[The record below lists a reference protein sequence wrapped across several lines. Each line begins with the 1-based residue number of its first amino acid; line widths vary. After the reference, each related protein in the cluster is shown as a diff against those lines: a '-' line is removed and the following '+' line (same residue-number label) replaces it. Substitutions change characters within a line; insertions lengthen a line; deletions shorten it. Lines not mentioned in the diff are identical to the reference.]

1 MAGERCSE
9 KGYYGYVEKD
19 RLGRL
24 RATYCSELAPVS
36 LSFTRRKF
44 KEQISVALMVPFLR
58 RPFSRASSYLLV
70 LGATKESKSKS
81 RKARVIARIYILREV
96 SNGLWQG

>member
-1 MAGERCSE
+1 MPYTKIVENPKSSRHWGPMPSLNKHTGYCLRRFYSWLGKDE
-9 KGYYGYVEKD
+9 KGYVEKD

-58 RPFSRASSYLLV
+58 RPFSTS
-70 LGATKESKSKS
+70 
-81 RKARVIARIYILREV
+81 
-96 SNGLWQG
+96 Q